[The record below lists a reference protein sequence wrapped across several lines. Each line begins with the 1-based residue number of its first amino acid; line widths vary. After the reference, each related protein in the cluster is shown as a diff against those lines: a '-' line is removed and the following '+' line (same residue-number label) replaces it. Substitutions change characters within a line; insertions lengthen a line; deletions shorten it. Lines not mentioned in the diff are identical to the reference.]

1 MGGKKEVWY
10 VGDKKTLA
18 NFKMWWSKQKGL
30 QIEDL
35 GSRIRSTHKK
45 FRQIDRQTN
54 RETDISSIRHTS
66 HCYTFTIYF
75 LAHPSILILF

>member
-45 FRQIDRQTN
+45 FRQIDR
-54 RETDISSIRHTS
+54 
-66 HCYTFTIYF
+66 
-75 LAHPSILILF
+75 P